1 MINQVLD
8 GVQSKS
14 GQKTMEI
21 QIFGM
26 LPGSCCDGL
35 GSPFTDGARA
45 RNALQIDGNINL
57 AEIND
62 LGYFCV
68 LL

>member
-1 MINQVLD
+1 
-8 GVQSKS
+8 
-14 GQKTMEI
+14 MEI